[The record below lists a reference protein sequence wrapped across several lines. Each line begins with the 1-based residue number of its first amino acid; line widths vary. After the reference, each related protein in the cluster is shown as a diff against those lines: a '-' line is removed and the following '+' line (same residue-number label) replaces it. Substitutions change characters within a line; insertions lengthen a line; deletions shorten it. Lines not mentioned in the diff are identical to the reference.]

1 MSVERI
7 ETLIRTAREVIDSD
21 FDIRV
26 IYRWKKEALEY
37 LQEQLG
43 PDHYYTRCFSDHM
56 AEMEQQHLLTGT
68 GVLDAVRAQMS
79 QSSNELSGKQ
89 RGYSFASELSAAN
102 RRKNARS
109 SEEDRRDGVTIS

>member
-7 ETLIRTAREVIDSD
+7 ENLIRTAREVIDSD

-26 IYRWKKEALEY
+26 IYRWKREALEY

-79 QSSNELSGKQ
+79 QSNSDIAGKQ
-89 RGYSFASELSAAN
+89 RGYSLSSSLSSAT

-109 SEEDRRDGVTIS
+109 AEEKGRDRVLS

>member
-68 GVLDAVRAQMS
+68 GVLDAVRSQMAQ
-79 QSSNELSGKQ
+79 SNSDIAGKQ
-89 RGYSFASELSAAN
+89 RGYSFASGLSAAN

-109 SEEDRRDGVTIS
+109 AEEERRDGITIS